1 MTDATGGDM
10 TMIRAT
16 ATRAV
21 QVAATLVLFIPLE
34 AAAQPQPDPKLTE
47 IWEPVP
53 RVVRPGVAAAAP
65 SDAIVLFDGTSLS
78 EWRHE
83 DGSPARWRV
92 ADGAFTVVAGTGGIF
107 TTRAFGDVQLHIE
120 WRSPAPV
127 DGRGQDRG
135 NSGVFF
141 QRQYE
146 VQVLDSHDNPT
157 YVNGQAASVYKQH
170 IPLVNASRP
179 PGEWQSYDIVFRAP
193 RFAADG
199 SALTPA
205 YLTVFHNGVL
215 VQDRAEVKGITVNRG
230 APYYERHD
238 PKLPLMLQDH
248 ASPVSFRNVWIREL

>member
-1 MTDATGGDM
+1 MM
-10 TMIRAT
+10 RAT
-16 ATRAV
+16 ANGAV
-21 QVAATLVLFIPLE
+21 RLAATLLLLSPLG
-34 AAAQPQPDPKLTE
+34 AAAQERPDPKLSE
-47 IWEPVP
+47 VWEPVP
-53 RVVRPGVAAAAP
+53 RVVRPGAGTAAP
-65 SDAIVLFDGTSLS
+65 SDAIVLFDGTNLS

-92 ADGAFTVVAGTGGIF
+92 ADGAFTVVSGTGGIF

-120 WRSPAPV
+120 WRAPAAV
-127 DGRGQDRG
+127 EGQGQDRG

-146 VQVLDSHDNPT
+146 VQILDSHENPT
-157 YVNGQAASVYKQH
+157 YANGQAASVYKQH

-193 RFAADG
+193 RFAEDG
-199 SALTPA
+199 SLRSPA

-230 APYYERHD
+230 VPYYESHAPR
-238 PKLPLMLQDH
+238 LPLMLQDH